1 MRVVFFSYFF
11 PPDLSAGSF
20 RAESISKS
28 LAKKLDNKDE
38 LHVITTHP
46 HRYSSHQ
53 VEARDFE
60 EFENI
65 VIHRIRLPT
74 HKNNILMQVFSYLI
88 YVYSASMLI
97 KTLKPNFYIV
107 TTGRLMSGIYTY
119 FLSLITK
126 KRYFVDMRD
135 IFSEAM
141 TDLIAKKSH
150 ILGKSFHYIISFLEK
165 KVLMQASGV
174 NVVSEGF
181 IEYFDKEGLNTSSW
195 TVYTNGIDDE
205 FIGIPRKKKN
215 NPKKIILY
223 AGNIGAGQG
232 LQKIIPNIAKNLDD
246 NYLFRV
252 VGDGNTKH
260 LLEKQMLSK
269 KCNNVELLLPVA
281 RKKLIS
287 LYQDA
292 DILFLHLNNIPAF
305 GRFLP
310 SKIFEYAAMRKPIV
324 AGLLGYS
331 KEFVEN
337 NVPNSFTFESEDY
350 HQALLCIKKADGS
363 EIENYAYDK
372 FIQKYSRLEIMS
384 QMSDHLAKIIYEK
397 I

>member
-1 MRVVFFSYFF
+1 MRVVFFSYFY

-20 RAESISKS
+20 RAESISRS
-28 LAKKLDNKDE
+28 LASKFDNEDE
-38 LHVITTHP
+38 MHVITTHP

-53 VEARDFE
+53 IEASDIE
-60 EFENI
+60 KFENI
-65 VIHRIRLPT
+65 TIHRIKLPA
-74 HKNNILMQVFSYLI
+74 HKNNIVMQIFSYLI
-88 YVYSASMLI
+88 YIYSASILV

-119 FLSLITK
+119 LLSLLTK

-141 TDLIAKKSH
+141 TDLIAKKNR
-150 ILGKSFHYIISFLEK
+150 ILAKSFHYVISFIEK
-165 KVLMQASGV
+165 KVLKHASGV

-181 IEYFDKEGLNTSSW
+181 LEYFDKEGLNTSSW
-195 TVYTNGIDDE
+195 KVFTNGIDDE
-205 FIGIPRKKKN
+205 FIGIPGKKKN
-215 NPKKIILY
+215 SPKKILLY

-232 LQKIIPNIAKNLDD
+232 LQKIIPNIARNLND
-246 NYLFRV
+246 NYLFRI

-260 LLEKQMLSK
+260 LLEKEILLK
-269 KCNNVELLLPVA
+269 KCNNIELLPPVA
-281 RKKLIS
+281 REKLIA

-292 DILFLHLNNIPAF
+292 DILFLHLNNVPAF

-310 SKIFEYAAMRKPIV
+310 SKVFEYAAMRKPIV
-324 AGLLGYS
+324 AGLHGYS
-331 KEFVEN
+331 KEFVDK

-350 HQALLCIKKADGS
+350 HQALSCIKKAKDS
-363 EIENYAYDK
+363 IIENHSYDK
-372 FIQKYSRLEIMS
+372 FIQKYSRLEIMN